1 MQPLR
6 FQDIG
11 GNNLSYTLLH
21 PGNSPHWQFEHF
33 LEFMALSGTE
43 AQDEGFVFEPEDSL
57 WHERFR
63 LLVNQPELTLN
74 PPLEIIQNGIQV
86 GKGDSFSL
94 ADLEPIEILREP
106 GTSPDFN
113 PSHLSLANRHR
124 AIFKNHHPTLTPAV
138 DQTVN
143 GRLPKGH
150 PPLSFAE
157 LFDSNTDPSTLLP
170 FLLHAA
176 RAIHAAPFENWS
188 KFSENVPFRNG
199 YEMWVNLGQ
208 GAGGVCSEKT
218 AAFKFLCDILHV
230 PVQPVIGTH
239 LKLGEPEVETIGEY
253 FLSNGQSPV
262 PCDIK
267 HLLLEAQIGDEKYLV
282 DVTGGTVPLLFLNA
296 SDAQPFFEAGYPMR
310 MVSRMDK
317 LFLTRVPAWI
327 GDAHLLI
334 CEYHLADAHYDLV
347 FDQDLGL
354 EISPEHYIAAFF
366 DYGGDSSTQIRNHF
380 RQLSSSQRLEPPLFI
395 TENEPAPVYAGRNIR
410 FFADAR
416 ERIIETYPDPNY
428 TGDIGVV
435 IQPLKNNFWR
445 QPMLSGELQPLL
457 EEPLPA

>member
-1 MQPLR
+1 MQSLR

-21 PGNSPHWQFEHF
+21 PDQAPPWSFDRF
-33 LEFMALSGTE
+33 LEFMALSETDARE
-43 AQDEGFVFEPEDSL
+43 EGFIYDPEDSL

-63 LLVNQPELTLN
+63 HLVNQPAHTLN
-74 PPLEIIQNGIQV
+74 PPLEFIQNGVQV
-86 GKGDSFSL
+86 GEGDCFSL
-94 ADLEPIEILREP
+94 GELEPIEILREP
-106 GTSPDFN
+106 DTDPELEITR
-113 PSHLSLANRHR
+113 LSLANRNR
-124 AIFKNHHPTLTPAV
+124 AIFTNHYPALAPAV

-143 GRLPKGH
+143 GSLPKGH
-150 PPLSFAE
+150 PPFSIRELVDSRADSAE
-157 LFDSNTDPSTLLP
+157 LLP

-199 YEMWVNLGQ
+199 YEMWMNLAQ

-218 AAFKFLCDILHV
+218 AAFKFLCDILHL

-239 LKLGEPEVETIGEY
+239 LRLDDQTVEAIGEY
-253 FLSNGQSPV
+253 FLSNGKSPA
-262 PCDIK
+262 PCEIK
-267 HLLLEAQIGDEKYLV
+267 HLLLEVEMADEKYLV
-282 DVTGGTVPLLFLNA
+282 DVTGGNVPLLFLNA
-296 SDAQPFFEAGYPMR
+296 ADSQPFFKAGYPVR
-310 MVSRMDK
+310 MVSLMDK
-317 LFLTRVPAWI
+317 LFLSRVPEWI

-334 CEYHLADAHYDLV
+334 CEYHLANAHYDLV

-366 DYGGDSSTQIRNHF
+366 DYGGDSSKQIRDHF
-380 RQLSSSQRLEPPLFI
+380 RQLSTSQQLEPPLFI
-395 TENEPAPVYAGRNIR
+395 TGKEPVPEENGGLIR

-416 ERIIETYPDPNY
+416 RRIIDTYPDPNY

-445 QPMLSGELQPLL
+445 QPMLSSQLHSLL
-457 EEPLPA
+457 KNPLPA